1 MTLSVTQRVSHETC
15 PSPKVIAVILMFTK
29 PPFAGLMQGMDF
41 DEFCP
46 AGCRFFS
53 ISIDLEEGAVI
64 WAKLAYILN
73 A

>member
-1 MTLSVTQRVSHETC
+1 
-15 PSPKVIAVILMFTK
+15 
-29 PPFAGLMQGMDF
+29 MQGMDF

-53 ISIDLEEGAVI
+53 ISIDLEDGAVI
-64 WAKLAYILN
+64 GAKLAYILN